1 MTASVATATAMRER
15 AELRLIGVV
24 ARKVLREAV
33 RDRWF
38 WLYCLG
44 FAVLAGTLATVAV
57 PDDGVVGP
65 GGFGRT
71 AASLVA
77 LVQLVIPLM
86 ALTLGARSLAAESE
100 SGSLRFLLSQPVS
113 RTEVLLGTWLG
124 LAVSLFTA
132 VAAGFGSAGIVSSLQ
147 SSPVDT
153 AILLRIAGLSFLLSL
168 AMLSLGMVISVS
180 TRRTSTA
187 MGTGLFVWLVLV
199 FLGDLGIMGT
209 TIATGLPVQTL
220 FLSVMVN
227 PVESFRLASI
237 VSLDASLDALGPA
250 GSYAV
255 DTYGNAIGGIAAG
268 VIGLWTLAALLV
280 SWAIFRRRS
289 DL

>member
-1 MTASVATATAMRER
+1 MTTAIGTAPAVRER
-15 AELRLIGVV
+15 AELRLIATV
-24 ARKVLREAV
+24 ARKVLREAI

-57 PDDGVVGP
+57 PDEDLVGP

-124 LAVSLFTA
+124 LAASLFTA
-132 VAAGFGSAGIVSSLQ
+132 VAAGFGAAGLVSSIQ
-147 SSPVDT
+147 SSPVDA
-153 AILLRIAGLSFLLSL
+153 AILVRIAALSFLLSL
-168 AMLSLGMVISVS
+168 TMLSLGMVISVS

-187 MGTGLFVWLVLV
+187 MGTGLFVWLLLV
-199 FLGDLGIMGT
+199 FLGDLGLMGT
-209 TIATGLPVQTL
+209 TIATRLPVQTL
-220 FLSVMVN
+220 FISVMVN

-255 DTYGNAIGGIAAG
+255 DTYGNSVGALAVG
-268 VIGLWTLAALLV
+268 VMCLWTAAAVLTA
-280 SWAIFRRRS
+280 WALFRRRG

>member
-1 MTASVATATAMRER
+1 MTTSVVTPTATRER
-15 AELRLIGVV
+15 TELRLIGVV

-57 PDDGVVGP
+57 PDEGVVGP

-113 RTEVLLGTWLG
+113 RTEVVLGTWLG
-124 LAVSLFTA
+124 LATSLFTA
-132 VAAGFGSAGIVSSLQ
+132 VAAGFGAAGLVSALQ
-147 SSPVDT
+147 SSPVDA
-153 AILLRIAGLSFLLSL
+153 AILLRIAGFSFLLSV
-168 AMLSLGMVISVS
+168 AMLSIGMVISVS

-187 MGTGLFVWLVLV
+187 MGTGLFVWLLLV

-209 TIATGLPVQTL
+209 TIATRLPVNTL
-220 FLSVMVN
+220 FISVMLN
-227 PVESFRLASI
+227 PVEAFRLASI

-255 DTYGNAIGGIAAG
+255 DTYGNSIGSIAVG
-268 VIGLWTLAALLV
+268 TILLWTAAALTA
-280 SWAIFRRRS
+280 SWAIFKRRS